1 LPSAASRR
9 LEPRLHVPPP
19 YRPRRRRDPS
29 QPSLT
34 QFVVLSILLHALFI
48 LLFGSPS
55 GGSSQGRAMW
65 GSLDVTIRGPLLDSG
80 VGLGTER
87 AQPLQLPG
95 TQMLEKRER
104 KRETPPPPTP
114 APPEARSAPP
124 DLEASRV
131 ADMPSPAPLA
141 PIVPASAPPVDLAPA
156 PRIDPAREEA
166 RVIPVPAI
174 EWTPVAES
182 EAAPGIDAPLVDAPR
197 VDAPPRRVRAPVV
210 PAPML
215 PEGGSSAAAPR
226 LAPSVQIAPLPAQ
239 PRRVVPIETPAI
251 AAQPLPASPAAAP
264 ALAPPVQVDA
274 VAPPAPPRVVPV
286 ETPAIA
292 TQPLPASPVATPSL
306 APPVEVKAALP
317 AAPPRVVPVE
327 TPAIAT
333 QPAPAAAAASPAL
346 APPVEVNAVTPRAAA
361 PARDSPIFNNRRAPA
376 SDAPF
381 PGTGIDLEAAKA
393 RAREIAREGTGNR
406 ALLPFPMPPAPERK
420 TKEQIAIEKAWK
432 PDCKDAYKGLGLLAV
447 VPLIANEFGEGSCR
461 W

>member
-55 GGSSQGRAMW
+55 GGSREGRAIW
-65 GSLDVTIRGPLLDSG
+65 GTLDVTIRGPLLDSG

-104 KRETPPPPTP
+104 KREAPPPPAP

-131 ADMPSPAPLA
+131 ADVPATAPLA
-141 PIVPASAPPVDLAPA
+141 PIVPASAPAVDLAPA

-215 PEGGSSAAAPR
+215 PEGGTSAAAPR

-239 PRRVVPIETPAI
+239 PRRVVP
-251 AAQPLPASPAAAP
+251 
-264 ALAPPVQVDA
+264 
-274 VAPPAPPRVVPV
+274 V

-292 TQPLPASPVATPSL
+292 TQPLPASPVASPSL

-346 APPVEVNAVTPRAAA
+346 APAVEVKAVAPKAAA
-361 PARDSPIFNNRRAPA
+361 PGHDSPIFNNRRAPA
-376 SDAPF
+376 SDVPI

-420 TKEQIAIEKAWK
+420 SKEQIAIEKAWK